1 MPIVIAV
8 PPQTPTVLAANTVY
22 ALPSVSTQMS
32 WQSAAG
38 SDLQVSNDGVNFTSL
53 GVSAANETKSAFTAA
68 AFVKTAT
75 ANTTV
80 IAKTAPVVPGVSGG
94 GSGSINITGDVNA
107 TGNVNAVN
115 GRFTGYM
122 ALGPTGYIPSAGDLV
137 VNRGGTSP
145 GAGAIYF
152 GNTAL
157 NYLFFDG
164 TQLQIAPIVSVTNIK
179 GPTAFGPAGTPVPG
193 STGDICINRGGTSP
207 GSGAIFFG
215 NSAAAHYL
223 FYDGVRFNITDPIAA
238 PNGTESAPAYSFSGA
253 TNYGWYFR
261 SNVLE
266 CAVGGIGRLQINTSG
281 VTSSGYF
288 GLIGAGFSTVTN

>member
-1 MPIVIAV
+1 MPIVKLSNGF
-8 PPQTPTVLAANTVY
+8 PTVLVANQVY
-22 ALPSVSTQMS
+22 ALPATSSQVS

-38 SDLQVSNDGVNFTSL
+38 SDVQVSNDGVSFTSI
-53 GVSAANETKSAFTAA
+53 GVSTANQTLSAFTAA
-68 AFVKTAT
+68 AFIKTAA
-75 ANTTV
+75 ANTTL
-80 IAKTAPVVPGVSGG
+80 ITKNAPIVPGVSGG

-122 ALGPTGYIPSAGDLV
+122 TLGPTGYIPSAGDLV
-137 VNRGGTSP
+137 VNRGGASP